1 MKTSV
6 TQLGDSRVRVDVGI
20 EPGAVE
26 QRLERAAA
34 GLARDMRLPGFRKGK
49 VPPQLVIQRVGRD
62 AVLEQALRDSLP
74 EWYER
79 ALLDAGISPVGDPKL
94 DVPSLPG
101 AGEELSFSIEV
112 AVRPDAKLG
121 EYKGLEVGK
130 AETEVPDDA
139 VQAELDRLREGF
151 ASLNPVDRPAR
162 EGDLVLIDYSGT
174 ADGEKFDGSEA
185 TDLMVELG
193 AESLLSEFDRA
204 LEGASAGD
212 ELTVEVRF
220 PDDHRPE
227 SLAGKQASFEVT
239 VKEVR
244 EKELPELDDEFAAEA
259 SEFETLDE
267 LRDEIRR
274 RVAAA
279 LDARAESEF
288 REAAVDAAAASAR
301 IDLPKE
307 LIHARAHEMWERLE
321 RSLTVRSI
329 NPQAYLQMQGKTRE
343 EMVTELEEDAE
354 RALRREA
361 TLASVADAE
370 GIEVTDD
377 EMLAALQPGDNGETP
392 ERLLERLRANGRD
405 SLLGEEIRL
414 RKAADVIA
422 DSAKPI
428 PRDQAA
434 AREKLW
440 TPEKD
445 REQEGQEAG
454 LWTPGGSR

>member
-6 TQLGDSRVRVDVGI
+6 TELGDSRVRVDVGI

-227 SLAGKQASFEVT
+227 SLAGKQASFKVT

-370 GIEVTDD
+370 GIEVRDD